1 MVGAAP
7 WPARP
12 ERRWLAALLVL
23 AAGAAAA
30 SALWLVW
37 RGRARE
43 EPRAPLGSVAAPSSA
58 PRPAATAT
66 PPDASG
72 EPLIRAPES
81 FQPPP
86 RPARTKPAP
95 GTGLQLEAIGER
107 DGKPV
112 AVLSNRLV
120 HEGDAFDGVT
130 VVRIGADEVEIEVR
144 GRRRIL
150 RF

>member
-43 EPRAPLGSVAAPSSA
+43 EPRAPVGSVAAPSATA
-58 PRPAATAT
+58 PRPAATAA
-66 PPDASG
+66 PPDASV
-72 EPLIRAPES
+72 EPPIRAPES
-81 FQPPP
+81 FRPPP
-86 RPARTKPAP
+86 RPAVKPAP
-95 GTGLQLEAIGER
+95 GTGLQLQAIGER

-144 GRRRIL
+144 GRRRVL

>member
-1 MVGAAP
+1 
-7 WPARP
+7 
-12 ERRWLAALLVL
+12 LLVL

-43 EPRAPLGSVAAPSSA
+43 EPRAPLGSAAAPPATA

-66 PPDASG
+66 PPAASV
-72 EPLIRAPES
+72 EPLVRAPES
-81 FQPPP
+81 LRPPP
-86 RPARTKPAP
+86 RSAAVKPAP
-95 GTGLQLEAIGER
+95 GMGLQLQAIGER

-112 AVLSNRLV
+112 AILSNRLV

-144 GRRRIL
+144 GRRRVL

>member
-1 MVGAAP
+1 
-7 WPARP
+7 
-12 ERRWLAALLVL
+12 VL
-23 AAGAAAA
+23 AAGIAAA

-43 EPRAPLGSVAAPSSA
+43 EPQAALGSAAAPSPTGPRPATTATPPAASVA
-58 PRPAATAT
+58 PLVRAPEPLRSPPRPAAV
-66 PPDASG
+66 
-72 EPLIRAPES
+72 
-81 FQPPP
+81 
-86 RPARTKPAP
+86 KPAP
-95 GTGLQLEAIGER
+95 GAGLQLQAIGER

-144 GRRRIL
+144 GRRRVL

>member
-1 MVGAAP
+1 M
-7 WPARP
+7 
-12 ERRWLAALLVL
+12 L

-30 SALWLVW
+30 SALWLLW
-37 RGRARE
+37 RSRVRE
-43 EPRAPLGSVAAPSSA
+43 EPRAALGSAAAPSPTS

-66 PPDASG
+66 PPVASV
-72 EPLIRAPES
+72 EPLVRAPEPLR
-81 FQPPP
+81 PPP
-86 RPARTKPAP
+86 RPAAVKPAP
-95 GTGLQLEAIGER
+95 GTDLQLQAIGER

-144 GRRRIL
+144 GRRRVL